1 MPTDAS
7 SKRPSVVRWVVIAIA
22 IALVGALLAYGPK
35 GWRLYKKNKKHV
47 TWENAREVVSN
58 TVSSAF
64 ASGDP
69 YDRLPELEKE
79 FTPEKLKSVSR
90 AGGNWIL
97 EMQETRPGSN
107 QGRFLYQYNPEEGDP
122 PKGFASDNFL
132 RQAGTVY
139 SLIMLYETVGD
150 AKYLEGAE
158 LGAKYLLTRH
168 ELVPDKPGMSW
179 FIFEKDVKLGGN
191 ALPLLGLV
199 KLKSIRS
206 TDQYDKV
213 IRETADHMVAEQ
225 QEDGEYRSFAVYRG
239 KSCDD
244 TDALV
249 ADPKVREKCEWD
261 SNIYP
266 GEAMLA
272 LARAWAAFG
281 DPKYKASIDR
291 AIGFYGSSKDRWANP
306 AFIPWTTTAM
316 VEMWELTGEE
326 HYSEL
331 AFRMTD
337 RIINNVQNLKPT
349 LDFFGAFHKKPSVNT
364 GTYLEGVLDAYR
376 LSVHLGDRERQQ
388 LYRLSAYAGYG
399 FLVTLQYDAKMASA
413 YSPHE
418 RLLVGGFK
426 SAPNDPA
433 VRIDN
438 TQHSVSALV
447 KGAQYLATTPPR
459 LPLRQP

>member
-1 MPTDAS
+1 MMIGGKS
-7 SKRPSVVRWVVIAIA
+7 SRSSGLRRA
-22 IALVGALLAYGPK
+22 ALVAGLLLIAVGLFYARD
-35 GWRLYKKNKKHV
+35 GWRLYKKYKKHI
-47 TWENAREVVSN
+47 TAENAREVASN
-58 TVSSAF
+58 TVASIF

-69 YDRLPELEKE
+69 YDSLPELERV

-90 AGGNWIL
+90 AGGDWIL
-97 EMQETRPGSN
+97 EMQETRPGRN
-107 QGRFLYQYNPEEGDP
+107 EGRFLYQFDPEQGDP

-139 SLIMLYETVGD
+139 SLILLYETVGD
-150 AKYLEGAE
+150 EKYLEGAE
-158 LGAKYLLTRH
+158 RGVKYLLTRH
-168 ELVPDKPGMSW
+168 EPVPGEPGMSW
-179 FIFEKDVKLGGN
+179 FIFEKDVKMGGN
-191 ALPLLGLV
+191 ALPLLSLV
-199 KLKSIRS
+199 KLKAIRS
-206 TDQYDKV
+206 TDLYDRV
-213 IRETADHMVAEQ
+213 IRETADHMVSEQ

-239 KSCDD
+239 TSCDD
-244 TDALV
+244 TEALL
-249 ADPKVREKCEWD
+249 AKEKVREKCEWD

-281 DPKYKASIDR
+281 DPKYKESIDR
-291 AIGFYGSSKDRWANP
+291 AVEFYGSRKERWANA

-316 VEMWELTGEE
+316 VEMAELTGDEK
-326 HYSEL
+326 YAEL

-337 RIINNVQNLKPT
+337 RIVNKVQNLKPS
-349 LDFFGAFHKKPSVNT
+349 LEFFGAFHKKPSVNT

-376 LSVHLGDRERQQ
+376 LAVHLGDKDRQR
-388 LYRLSAYAGYG
+388 LYRLSAYAGYN
-399 FLVTLQYDAKMASA
+399 FLVTLQYDEKMASA

-418 RLLVGGFK
+418 KLLLGGFK
-426 SAPNDPA
+426 GAPSEPA

-459 LPLRQP
+459 LPLKTP